1 MYTHTYMIY
10 NTIKDDIL
18 LNMPSQR
25 KIKTYKYLQYLDIL
39 YILVYIYIHVK
50 IAYMY
55 MYTYMH
61 HTKLIDST
69 IT

>member
-25 KIKTYKYLQYLDIL
+25 KINTYKYLQYLDIL
-39 YILVYIYIHVK
+39 YILVYIYTRKDSIHVYVYIHASYK
-50 IAYMY
+50 
-55 MYTYMH
+55 TNR
-61 HTKLIDST
+61 
-69 IT
+69 